1 MKQFGKS
8 LLVLL
13 LVPTMVISCAIP
25 ASADMFWEPDSE
37 FWHEHHNEVE
47 DAEHPYEFAGENGSV
62 AFYSRPGKTVLE
74 EVPNGDGLYIK
85 YTWFDGT
92 ELWGCT
98 NTESKK
104 YGRRIDVWV
113 RMIDM
118 LRIYDDVQFRLDH
131 AEEIERNAD
140 LSVEFEA
147 VKRFPSPNGPE
158 QDAVMIENP
167 IDLNFRWLYT
177 DEAGLRWGGRSAHK
191 SVDWYCIDEP
201 LIEGAPER
209 KYILSQEQ
217 EARAASKE
225 RQKTLI
231 LASVLVAA
239 VVIVTVVLIRK
250 IPKRKEAQQQENED
264 TQGDV

>member
-13 LVPTMVISCAIP
+13 LVPVLVLACAVP
-25 ASADMFWEPDSE
+25 ACADLFWEPDYE
-37 FWHEHHNEVE
+37 FWREHHSQVE
-47 DAEHPYEFAGENGSV
+47 TAEHIYEFAGENGSV

-98 NTESKK
+98 RANSKK
-104 YGRRIDVWV
+104 YGRDIDIWV

-118 LRIYDDVQFRLDH
+118 LRIYDAYQFRLDH
-131 AEEIERNAD
+131 EAEIERNVD
-140 LSVEFEA
+140 LSFKFEA
-147 VKRFPSPNGPE
+147 VKCFPYPNGPE
-158 QDAVMIENP
+158 QDAVMIESP
-167 IDLNFRWLYT
+167 INLNFRWLYT

-201 LIEGAPER
+201 LIEGTPER
-209 KYILSQEQ
+209 KYILSPEQ
-217 EARAASKE
+217 EARAAAKD

-231 LASVLVAA
+231 LAAVLVAA
-239 VVIVTVVLIRK
+239 VVIVTIVLIRK
-250 IPKRKEAQQQENED
+250 IPKRQKAPQPENED
-264 TQGDV
+264 TQGD